1 MQRSSQI
8 NLQHGSRANTGSHPG
23 TASCARA
30 GAPGTRHVHSRRWP
44 NHLRAK
50 RGRRR
55 RGESC
60 SRIPLRLRLS
70 SGPRKHAASSVR
82 NRWETVHKCSAG
94 GLQRDDI
101 RIRAD
106 GILENTHHVW
116 AGPRRQRGKCST
128 NGAASPLR
136 ALCKPDST
144 IHHTQGIVSARTGHL
159 PSFLQKKGEGWTNE
173 GTRDVG
179 IIPRA
184 VREVFA
190 GIRAAKKTRKTEVYS
205 VYCSMI
211 QVYNECIYDLLRDA
225 QRTTPLYLHEDPSY
239 GIYVEG
245 LAEYEVKSAHE

>member
-1 MQRSSQI
+1 MPERELLARDTCVQVDGKTIHVRSESEVSRELRCAFDSVLGPESTQLQVYETVGKPCI
-8 NLQHGSRANTGSHPG
+8 NAVQEGYNATIFAYGQTGSGKTHTMFG
-23 TASCARA
+23 QDRD
-30 GAPGTRHVHSRRWP
+30 G
-44 NHLRAK
+44 N
-50 RGRRR
+50 
-55 RGESC
+55 
-60 SRIPLRLRLS
+60 
-70 SGPRKHAASSVR
+70 AASVVQTAR
-82 NRWETVHKCSAG
+82 HLLRV
-94 GLQRDDI
+94 
-101 RIRAD
+101 
-106 GILENTHHVW
+106 LENLTD
-116 AGPRRQRGKCST
+116 CI
-128 NGAASPLR
+128 
-136 ALCKPDST
+136 

-205 VYCSMI
+205 VYCSMM